1 MKLRRLLKKAS
12 DIASLPPGCQQREA
26 LLAEFVDQF
35 HTLVTGEAGWCT
47 DPSCRLPLSCRC
59 CSSGPSRY
67 LCLLYLLVKSLYV
80 LNVGL
85 QFLLLGKWLASLFV
99 LFIAFSSCPIVLAIN
114 SACSQSEQARSW
126 VEVFYGTVLNSFV
139 D

>member
-1 MKLRRLLKKAS
+1 MPFLVYNSCAHNAGVKLRRLLKKAS

-85 QFLLLGKWLASLFV
+85 QFLLLGKSMLLFSGKA
-99 LFIAFSSCPIVLAIN
+99 LKFG
-114 SACSQSEQARSW
+114 
-126 VEVFYGTVLNSFV
+126 Y
-139 D
+139 

>member
-1 MKLRRLLKKAS
+1 MPFLVYNSCAHNAGVKLRRLLKKAS

-85 QFLLLGKWLASLFV
+85 QFLLLGKFRFCYLRSSVDSSLV
-99 LFIAFSSCPIVLAIN
+99 
-114 SACSQSEQARSW
+114 QSLKLSDSPNEQIC
-126 VEVFYGTVLNSFV
+126 N
-139 D
+139 